1 MPLTKLIE
9 IDRIKYHTIQDLLLD
24 YDFIK
29 KPTSSNIVFLDLL
42 ESGNY
47 YPYSTTQYWKFNSL
61 YHIYKILHPENYKNV
76 FFYNNDIHIDH
87 NHYQVK
93 TLMGIIGGIT
103 VKSFPWHSVCNG
115 FKKGDYVF
123 KDVNKEIIYNVI
135 FMCGEQRLNRLMI
148 LNELHEYDNFAYSNR
163 NPRIENP
170 EPITALD
177 FLEDDNI
184 QVNDIETNSDV
195 ITPNFVFRKGS
206 WCTSI
211 KKELTDR
218 KDINILGDMPEE
230 YYHSGIELVGES
242 YTDKGCCL
250 SEKILRPLFYKKP
263 FIVMAS
269 RGYHT
274 FLEEEGF
281 YLYTELFDYS
291 FDRGSFKVRFNSLM
305 SQMKRILETPI
316 EHLKTIIDNIQ
327 YKLDFNHELIKQKV
341 KENSD
346 KS

>member
-1 MPLTKLIE
+1 MIRIE

-29 KPTSSNIVFLDLL
+29 YPTLKQIIFLDLN
-42 ESGNY
+42 EAGHY
-47 YPYSTTQYWKFNSL
+47 YPYSTTQLWKFNSL
-61 YHIYKILHPENYKNV
+61 YHIYKNLHIKNYKNTY
-76 FFYNNDIHIDH
+76 FYNNDINLEH
-87 NHYQVK
+87 NHNQVK
-93 TLMGIIGGIT
+93 KLMQVNGSIN
-103 VKSFPWHSVCNG
+103 VKNFPWYTVCRG
-115 FKKGDYVF
+115 FKRGEFVF

-163 NPRIENP
+163 NPRITDP
-170 EPITALD
+170 FPITQLN
-177 FLEDDNI
+177 FLADDNI
-184 QVNDIETNSDV
+184 QVNDIKTNSDV
-195 ITPNFVFRKGS
+195 IAPNFVFRKGS

-250 SEKILRPLFYKKP
+250 TEKILRPLFYKKP

-305 SQMKRILETPI
+305 FQIKQILELPI
-316 EHLKTIIDNIQ
+316 EDLKTKIDSIQ

-341 KENSD
+341 KENND